1 MTLTVNYWLIKRV
14 TPLLLIGLAL
24 GQDCTASDDTPG
36 ITLMG
41 ECYSIENT
49 TAIDRSWENL
59 PGTISPGIGL
69 LTNLT
74 YLNLCCNQ
82 LTEDIPSEIGNLI
95 NLTYMDLHWNQLTV
109 IPPEIGNLINLT
121 HLDLK
126 MAVTGPHTGDAIP
139 PEMGNLTNLTYLD
152 LSDNELGCH
161 DYDWLGDWQT
171 DNCNQHCDDTDECT
185 AAIPPEIG
193 NLTNLEAL
201 FLSDNHL
208 SGEIPSSIGNLVNL
222 RSLGLKENDLSGS
235 IPQEIGNLTQ
245 LHVLDLKLNQL
256 TGDIPSTIGN
266 MTNLGVWDA
275 EWYNPSMGGPGG
287 QEADYWPAFD
297 LSYNQLGCYEY
308 DSECEPSSY
317 YNSSNCCITHC
328 IDTDA
333 CTGEIPPQIGNLTDL
348 EYVILPFNQLTG
360 PIPPEMG
367 DMTSLH
373 YLDLRYNQLNGEI
386 PEELGDL
393 SNMGMM
399 WLYSNN
405 LRGEIPDELCNID
418 VCGLDCNN
426 SDNVFGGNYFC
437 PPVPDCFP
445 DYMIEGIGEYC
456 NSYPDCPGGYTPIA
470 DPPPINGG
478 RIYDGWCFYQSD
490 LDNLQDFID
499 VNASLSGEQPIE
511 IGEQNWMD
519 WPDSYGR
526 LSRLDFSN
534 ETNEI
539 TTIPESIGNLDELEV
554 VDFSNTQITTIPAS
568 LGNLSELKSLSA
580 EGGQLTGPIPP
591 ELGNLT
597 NLMYL
602 RLYDNQLTGSIPVEL
617 GNTNL
622 HTLDLRNNQLSG
634 EVPLEI
640 WNMEAFYESGAPYG
654 NLRRIYLRHNQFTG
668 VLPEDLCEIDLRWN
682 SYNFIDIRDN
692 SFCPDY
698 PSCLE
703 NHMGSQDTSL
713 CDETLGC
720 MDATACNYNPDA
732 TVDNGS
738 CAYEVDCSG
747 ECGGSAEVDCAGE
760 CGGSADVDCA
770 DECGGDAV
778 VSSYC
783 EDTDGDGLG
792 NPDSMTSYCSV
803 DVPEGWFLDCSD
815 IEPDCPTNDTD
826 CAGECGGDAV
836 EDMCGICDND
846 PLNDC
851 VQDDCGEW
859 GGDGNCEING
869 VPVDWIG
876 HYNIISGGENAL
888 CARQTSDGGFI
899 LAGSANYQGMLLKTD
914 AEGVLEWSQVYEND
928 GDDDV
933 LKSVLQSSDGG
944 YIATGLSEG
953 PFPDLQYLWVIKTD
967 VSGNIEWEDEHGSA
981 NKNDWGEDV
990 LETQDG
996 GFVVTGTQ
1004 DDDGDNAKAI
1014 LRKYSSTGSLL
1025 WNKTFSSSDYN
1036 EGISLMETSDGNLV
1050 FVGFSGTSHG
1060 AYKHFMVKADA
1071 DGNQI
1076 WKKRF
1081 GDNTQ
1086 QSLNAV
1092 CEAPDGNYVAAGYC
1106 NNYSNAYIV
1115 QRSSSNGSMQWDDCY
1130 DDDFESINDI
1140 IPSSGGG
1147 YYLLDVSSRLIK
1159 ANNNGEIT
1167 WGIHLGN
1174 ANQSLI
1180 ELDDGDLILG
1190 GNQSSIWLFRFD
1202 PSAAFIE
1209 SSVTTTVDEIE
1220 LDDMGTFED
1229 NFEAFIETA
1238 LDLPDSTVEVI
1249 SVTETS
1255 SRNPVGIIVDFTI
1268 TFTEED
1274 WANMDFVSSDDIAAA
1289 LENVETEIEEDGL
1302 EFINGC
1308 TDPEATNYDPGATID
1323 DGSCEYMAEIIVS
1336 YAGIPAA
1343 YALHQNYPNPFNP
1356 ITNLCYDL
1364 PKQAQVTL
1372 TVYNLMG
1379 KKIAQLVSTKQE
1391 AGRRSVQWDATDN
1404 FGNPVSAGIYLYQI
1418 RAGEFR
1424 QTRKMVLLK

>member
-1 MTLTVNYWLIKRV
+1 MTLTVNYWLIKHV
-14 TPLLLIGLAL
+14 TPLLLIGLAW

-82 LTEDIPSEIGNLI
+82 LTGDIPPEIGNLI

-139 PEMGNLTNLTYLD
+139 PEMGNLTSLTYLD

-161 DYDWLGDWQT
+161 NYDWLGDWQT
-171 DNCNQHCDDTDECT
+171 DNCNQHCDDTNECT

-222 RSLGLKENDLSGS
+222 KSFGLKENDLSGS
-235 IPQEIGNLTQ
+235 IPPEIGNLTQ

-275 EWYNPSMGGPGG
+275 EWYNPSMGGGGG

-308 DSECEPSSY
+308 DSECEPSSD

-426 SDNVFGGNYFC
+426 SGNVFGGNYFC

-456 NSYPDCPGGYTPIA
+456 NSYPDCPSGYTPIA

-478 RIYDGWCFYQSD
+478 HIYDGWCFYQSD

-554 VDFSNTQITTIPAS
+554 VNFSNTQITTIPAS
-568 LGNLSELKSLSA
+568 LGNLNELKTITW
-580 EGGQLTGPIPP
+580 ENGQLTGSIPP

-602 RLYDNQLTGSIPVEL
+602 QLYDNQLTGSIPVEL

-622 HTLDLRNNQLSG
+622 HSLDLRNNQLSG

-682 SYNFIDIRDN
+682 SYNFIDIRN
-692 SFCPDY
+692 NQFCPPY

-703 NHMGSQDTSL
+703 NKMGSQDTSYCSGVNVYPGDTDNNGIVDAL
-713 CDETLGC
+713 DVLPIGVYFFENGAPRDTTGFFWSPVSGEPWEILPATFSDANGDGVVDEIDIIGVGVNWGKTHETRGNTFVLDPNDETLFINHQ
-720 MDATACNYNPDA
+720 AAFQEIYN
-732 TVDNGS
+732 S
-738 CAYEVDCSG
+738 LS
-747 ECGGSAEVDCAGE
+747 GGSEVI
-760 CGGSADVDCA
+760 
-770 DECGGDAV
+770 DEIR
-778 VSSYC
+778 
-783 EDTDGDGLG
+783 E
-792 NPDSMTSYCSV
+792 
-803 DVPEGWFLDCSD
+803 
-815 IEPDCPTNDTD
+815 
-826 CAGECGGDAV
+826 
-836 EDMCGICDND
+836 
-846 PLNDC
+846 
-851 VQDDCGEW
+851 
-859 GGDGNCEING
+859 
-869 VPVDWIG
+869 
-876 HYNIISGGENAL
+876 
-888 CARQTSDGGFI
+888 
-899 LAGSANYQGMLLKTD
+899 MLR
-914 AEGVLEWSQVYEND
+914 
-928 GDDDV
+928 
-933 LKSVLQSSDGG
+933 SVLGIQ
-944 YIATGLSEG
+944 IPEV
-953 PFPDLQYLWVIKTD
+953 F
-967 VSGNIEWEDEHGSA
+967 
-981 NKNDWGEDV
+981 
-990 LETQDG
+990 
-996 GFVVTGTQ
+996 
-1004 DDDGDNAKAI
+1004 
-1014 LRKYSSTGSLL
+1014 SL
-1025 WNKTFSSSDYN
+1025 Y
-1036 EGISLMETSDGNLV
+1036 
-1050 FVGFSGTSHG
+1050 
-1060 AYKHFMVKADA
+1060 
-1071 DGNQI
+1071 
-1076 WKKRF
+1076 
-1081 GDNTQ
+1081 
-1086 QSLNAV
+1086 
-1092 CEAPDGNYVAAGYC
+1092 
-1106 NNYSNAYIV
+1106 
-1115 QRSSSNGSMQWDDCY
+1115 
-1130 DDDFESINDI
+1130 
-1140 IPSSGGG
+1140 
-1147 YYLLDVSSRLIK
+1147 
-1159 ANNNGEIT
+1159 
-1167 WGIHLGN
+1167 
-1174 ANQSLI
+1174 
-1180 ELDDGDLILG
+1180 
-1190 GNQSSIWLFRFD
+1190 
-1202 PSAAFIE
+1202 
-1209 SSVTTTVDEIE
+1209 
-1220 LDDMGTFED
+1220 
-1229 NFEAFIETA
+1229 
-1238 LDLPDSTVEVI
+1238 
-1249 SVTETS
+1249 
-1255 SRNPVGIIVDFTI
+1255 
-1268 TFTEED
+1268 
-1274 WANMDFVSSDDIAAA
+1274 
-1289 LENVETEIEEDGL
+1289 
-1302 EFINGC
+1302 
-1308 TDPEATNYDPGATID
+1308 
-1323 DGSCEYMAEIIVS
+1323 
-1336 YAGIPAA
+1336 
-1343 YALHQNYPNPFNP
+1343 QNYPNPFNP
-1356 ITNLCYDL
+1356 TTTIQFHL
-1364 PKQAQVTL
+1364 PTDESVSL
-1372 TVYNLMG
+1372 TVYNILG
-1379 KKIAQLVSTKQE
+1379 KTVIEPIKDMTYQSGTYSILLDGSQLGSGLYYYALK
-1391 AGRRSVQWDATDN
+1391 AGMYHDV
-1404 FGNPVSAGIYLYQI
+1404 
-1418 RAGEFR
+1418 
-1424 QTRKMVLLK
+1424 RKMIVMK

>member
-1 MTLTVNYWLIKRV
+1 MGKYI
-14 TPLLLIGLAL
+14 TPLILFLINLSW
-24 GQDCTASDDTPG
+24 GQDCTADDGTPG
-36 ITLMG
+36 VEFQILG
-41 ECYSIENT
+41 IDSIECYSIENT
-49 TAIDRSWENL
+49 TVINRNNCSTGSETGSI
-59 PGTISPGIGL
+59 PPEIGL

-74 YLNLCCNQ
+74 TLDLACNE
-82 LTEDIPSEIGNLI
+82 LTGD
-95 NLTYMDLHWNQLTV
+95 
-109 IPPEIGNLINLT
+109 IPPEIGNLTSLTYIDLHYNQLTGIPPEIGNLTSLT
-121 HLDLK
+121 HLNLK

-139 PEMGNLTNLTYLD
+139 PEMGNLTNLIYLD

-161 DYDWLGDWQT
+161 NYNWLGDWQT
-171 DNCNQHCDDTDECT
+171 DNCNEHCDDTDECT
-185 AAIPPEIG
+185 ANIPLEIG
-193 NLTNLEAL
+193 NLTELT
-201 FLSDNHL
+201 FLSLTDNHL

-222 RSLGLKENDLSGS
+222 ERLSLWDNDLSGEIPES
-235 IPQEIGNLTQ
+235 IGNLTNLNLLWLKHNQITGPIPSTIGNLTQ
-245 LHVLDLKLNQL
+245 LGEDLD
-256 TGDIPSTIGN
+256 G
-266 MTNLGVWDA
+266 GVDD
-275 EWYNPSMGGPGG
+275 YQPGL
-287 QEADYWPAFD
+287 D
-297 LSYNQLGCYEY
+297 LSYNELTGAI
-308 DSECEPSSY
+308 PSS
-317 YNSSNCCITHC
+317 
-328 IDTDA
+328 
-333 CTGEIPPQIGNLTDL
+333 IGNLTNLATLVL
-348 EYVILPFNQLTG
+348 EYNQLTG
-360 PIPPEMG
+360 PLPPEIG
-367 DMTSLH
+367 YMTSLVT
-373 YLDLRYNQLNGEI
+373 LNLKNNQINGVI
-386 PEELGDL
+386 PSELEYL
-393 SNMGMM
+393 SNMSCL
-399 WLYSNN
+399 WLAYNN
-405 LRGEIPDELCNID
+405 LRGEIPEELCNID
-418 VCGLDCNN
+418 VCGSQCNN
-426 SDNVFGGNYFC
+426 SNYVFSGNNLC
-437 PPVPDCFP
+437 PPYPQCF
-445 DYMIEGIGEYC
+445 EEFGIP
-456 NSYPDCPGGYTPIA
+456 SYPINIIDNQLCNPYPNCPNGYTPIA

-478 RIYDGWCFYQSD
+478 EIYDGWCFYQDD

-499 VNASLSGEQPIE
+499 VNESLNGEPLE
-511 IGEQNWMD
+511 IGEQSWTGGPSGYGYGWAYED
-519 WPDSYGR
+519 EGYGR
-526 LSRLDFSN
+526 LSLLDFSN
-534 ETNEI
+534 ENNEI

-554 VDFSNTQITTIPAS
+554 VNFSNTQITTIPAS

-682 SYNFIDIRDN
+682 SYNFIDIRNN

-738 CAYEVDCSG
+738 CAYEVDCTG
-747 ECGGSAEVDCAGE
+747 ECGGNAEVDCAGE
-760 CGGSADVDCA
+760 CGGNAEVDCA
-770 DECGGDAV
+770 DECGGDAL

-967 VSGNIEWEDEHGSA
+967 VSGNIEWEDEFGSA

-1014 LRKYSSTGSLL
+1014 LRKYSSGGSLL

-1115 QRSSSNGSMQWDDCY
+1115 QRSSSNGSMQWNDCY
-1130 DDDFESINDI
+1130 DNDFESINDI

-1159 ANNNGEIT
+1159 ADNNGEII
-1167 WGIHLGN
+1167 WDIHLGN

-1220 LDDMGTFED
+1220 LDEMETFED

-1238 LDLPDSTVEVI
+1238 LDLPDETMEVI
-1249 SVTETS
+1249 NVTETS
-1255 SRNPVGIIVDFTI
+1255 SRDPVGIIVDFTI
-1268 TFTEED
+1268 TLTEED

-1343 YALHQNYPNPFNP
+1343 YTLHQNYPNPFNP
-1356 ITNLCYDL
+1356 LTNLCYDL
-1364 PKQAQVTL
+1364 PKRAQVTL
-1372 TVYNLMG
+1372 TIYNLMG

-1391 AGRRSVQWDATDN
+1391 AGRRSVQWNATDN

>member
-1 MTLTVNYWLIKRV
+1 MVKYI
-14 TPLLLIGLAL
+14 TPLIIFFINLSW
-24 GQDCTASDDTPG
+24 GQDCTADDGTPG
-36 ITLMG
+36 IILMG

-49 TAIDRSWENL
+49 TAIDRSWDNL

-82 LTEDIPSEIGNLI
+82 LTGD
-95 NLTYMDLHWNQLTV
+95 
-109 IPPEIGNLINLT
+109 IPPEIGNLTSLTYMDLHYNQLTGIPPEIGNLTSLT
-121 HLDLK
+121 HLNLK

-161 DYDWLGDWQT
+161 NYNWLGDWQT
-171 DNCNQHCDDTDECT
+171 DNCNEHCDDTDDCT
-185 AAIPPEIG
+185 ANIPSEIG
-193 NLTNLEAL
+193 NLTELTFL
-201 FLSDNHL
+201 SLSDNHL

-222 RSLGLKENDLSGS
+222 ERLSFWDNDLSGE
-235 IPQEIGNLTQ
+235 IPESIGNLTN
-245 LHVLDLKLNQL
+245 LNLLWLK
-256 TGDIPSTIGN
+256 
-266 MTNLGVWDA
+266 
-275 EWYNPSMGGPGG
+275 
-287 QEADYWPAFD
+287 
-297 LSYNQLGCYEY
+297 
-308 DSECEPSSY
+308 
-317 YNSSNCCITHC
+317 H
-328 IDTDA
+328 
-333 CTGEIPPQIGNLTDL
+333 
-348 EYVILPFNQLTG
+348 NQLTG
-360 PIPPEMG
+360 PIPSTIGNLTQLGEDLDGGVDDYQPGLDLSYNELTGEIPSSIGNLTNLATLVLEYNQLTGPLPPEIG
-367 DMTSLH
+367 YMTSLVT
-373 YLDLRYNQLNGEI
+373 LNLKNNQINGVI
-386 PEELGDL
+386 PSELEYL
-393 SNMGMM
+393 SNMSCL
-399 WLYSNN
+399 WLAYNN
-405 LRGEIPDELCNID
+405 LRGEIPEELCNID
-418 VCGLDCNN
+418 VCGSQCNN
-426 SDNVFGGNYFC
+426 SNYVFSGNNLC
-437 PPVPDCFP
+437 PPYPQCF
-445 DYMIEGIGEYC
+445 EEFGIP
-456 NSYPDCPGGYTPIA
+456 SYPINIIDNQLCNPYPNCPNGYTPIA

-478 RIYDGWCFYQSD
+478 EIYDGWCFYQDD

-499 VNASLSGEQPIE
+499 VNESLNGEPLE
-511 IGEQNWMD
+511 IGEQSWTGGPSGYGYGWAYED
-519 WPDSYGR
+519 EGYGR
-526 LSRLDFSN
+526 LSLLDFSN
-534 ETNEI
+534 ENNEI

-554 VDFSNTQITTIPAS
+554 VNFSNTQITTIPAS
-568 LGNLSELKSLSA
+568 LGNLSELKTITW
-580 EGGQLTGPIPP
+580 ENGQLTGSIPP

-602 RLYDNQLTGSIPVEL
+602 QLYDNQLTGSIPEEL

-622 HTLDLRNNQLSG
+622 HSLDLRNNQLSG

-640 WNMEAFYESGAPYG
+640 WTMEAFYESGAPYG
-654 NLRRIYLRHNQFTG
+654 DLRRIYLRHNQFTG

-682 SYNFIDIRDN
+682 SYNFIDIRNN

-703 NHMGSQDTSL
+703 NHIGSQDTTL

-738 CAYEVDCSG
+738 CAYEVDCTG
-747 ECGGSAEVDCAGE
+747 ECGGNAEVDCAGE
-760 CGGSADVDCA
+760 CGGNAEVDCA
-770 DECGGDAV
+770 DECGGDAL

-826 CAGECGGDAV
+826 CASECGGDAI

-888 CARQTSDGGFI
+888 CARQTNDGGFI

-967 VSGNIEWEDEHGSA
+967 VSGNIEWEDEFGSA

-1014 LRKYSSTGSLL
+1014 LRKYSSSGSLL

-1130 DDDFESINDI
+1130 DNDFESISDI

-1159 ANNNGEIT
+1159 ADNNGEII
-1167 WGIHLGN
+1167 WDIHLGN

-1220 LDDMGTFED
+1220 LDEMETFED

-1238 LDLPDSTVEVI
+1238 LDLPDETMEVI
-1249 SVTETS
+1249 NVTETS
-1255 SRNPVGIIVDFTI
+1255 SRDPVGIIVDFTI
-1268 TFTEED
+1268 TLTEED
-1274 WANMDFVSSDDIAAA
+1274 WANMDFVSSDDITAA
-1289 LENVETEIEEDGL
+1289 LENIETEIEEDGL

-1308 TDPEATNYDPGATID
+1308 TDPDATNYDPDATID
-1323 DGSCEYMAEIIVS
+1323 DGLCEYMAEIIVS

-1343 YALHQNYPNPFNP
+1343 YTLHQNYPNPFNP
-1356 ITNLCYDL
+1356 LTNLCYDL
-1364 PKQAQVTL
+1364 PKRAQVTL

-1391 AGRRSVQWDATDN
+1391 AGRRSVQWNATDN